1 MEKEHMDISM
11 PKELIEKIDTYV
23 KQGRFKSVEDFL
35 EQAANLLLY
44 AEDNKDLFT
53 QALGN

>member
-1 MEKEHMDISM
+1 MEISM
-11 PKELIEKIDTYV
+11 PKEVIERIEVYV

-35 EQAANLLLY
+35 EQASSLLLY
-44 AEDNKDLFT
+44 SEDNKELFM

>member
-1 MEKEHMDISM
+1 MDISM